1 MTTLNAAEA
10 IYLEHID
17 PIKQRM
23 KSCIYRIVQNPDD
36 AADAFQDALF
46 KVWNYLDRIV
56 HHPNPQAYILSICV
70 TSAHDLLRQRAR
82 LMRNEVPLLDDAPI
96 AVSTSHRPGYAAEIV
111 NAVQQAIASMSLQ
124 QAQAVF
130 LRLFEN
136 ESYSAIGQALGCKE
150 ETARSHVSKGLSQ
163 LRSILLNKNI
173 SLREAYS

>member
-1 MTTLNAAEA
+1 MNAAEA
-10 IYLEHID
+10 IYLDHID

-46 KVWNYLDRIV
+46 KIWNYLERID

-82 LMRNEVPLLDDAPI
+82 HTRNEVPLLEGVSVAAP
-96 AVSTSHRPGYAAEIV
+96 AGHRPGYAAEIV
-111 NAVQQAIASMSLQ
+111 NAIQQAIASMSLQ

-130 LRLFEN
+130 LRLFED
-136 ESYSAIGQALGCKE
+136 ESYSAIGEVLGCKE

-163 LRSILLNKNI
+163 LRSILLDKNI
-173 SLREAYS
+173 SLREVYS